1 MMRRLIL
8 PAEQTGDAIVTHAAH
23 DIEDHDLGLAHDLKT
38 MAALADRRRA
48 LRLFAGVGTAAL
60 VAGCGG
66 DGSAG
71 TVSTTATSTATPTP
85 TPSATTTPTP
95 SPTATA
101 TSTGSVCV
109 ADPTETNGPYP
120 ADGTNTSSGPTSN
133 VLTSTGVIRSDLR
146 PSFISGQSATAAGVP
161 LTLTLKVVNVN
172 AACAALAG
180 YLVYIWHCD
189 ATGRYSLYDV
199 PTASWLRGALVTDA
213 NGEVTFTTI
222 FPGCYSGRYPHIHL
236 EVFSSTTV
244 ATSGRFAS
252 LVGQLALPAAACAEV
267 YSGAAGTYTNGS
279 TNFARISIASDTVFA
294 DNSAAQIA
302 QQTPALSGSVAA
314 GYTGRATI
322 GLAR

>member
-1 MMRRLIL
+1 MTL
-8 PAEQTGDAIVTHAAH
+8 AAH
-23 DIEDHDLGLAHDLKT
+23 ESDDHDLGLAHDLK
-38 MAALADRRRA
+38 MLAALANRRRA
-48 LRLFAGVGTAAL
+48 LGLFAGVGTAAM

-71 TVSTTATSTATPTP
+71 TVTSTDTSTVTPTPTPAATATPTP
-85 TPSATTTPTP
+85 TPSAT
-95 SPTATA
+95 A
-101 TSTGSVCV
+101 TSTSTVCV

-133 VLTSTGVIRSDLR
+133 VLTTTGVVRSDIRS
-146 PSFISGQSATAAGVP
+146 SFVSGQTATAAGVP

-222 FPGCYSGRYPHIHL
+222 FPGCYLGRYPHIHL
-236 EVFSSTTV
+236 EVFSSTAV

-252 LVGQLALPAAACAEV
+252 LVGQLAMPAAACTEV
-267 YSGAAGTYTNGS
+267 YSGAASTYINGS
-279 TNFARISIASDTVFA
+279 TNFARIAIASDNVFA
-294 DNSAAQIA
+294 DNSAAQLA

-314 GYTGRATI
+314 GYTGRVTI